1 MSDNTAAEKFSKL
14 LEIVAKLRSPEGCP
28 WDKKQTPQ
36 GMKPYLIEESHEL
49 GEAIDS
55 GNPEH
60 VKEELGDLFFQL
72 SLISQ
77 MYAEKDLFDI
87 SDALQEIIDKMIRR
101 HPHVFDNQSFS
112 SKEELRQNWL
122 KIKAEEKKE
131 EKSPVSIIDVP
142 KTLPALNRAQRVSH
156 RAEQK
161 GIRVSRESDITALSQ
176 KSLLLKQAVEQKDK
190 HHVSALLGETLF
202 IIANIGRSFDLYC
215 EDLLQTTTSQ
225 FIRRYQDVEKLIES
239 ETGLKINEVDKET
252 RQLYWDRSQENI

>member
-1 MSDNTAAEKFSKL
+1 MSDNPAAEKFSKL
-14 LEIVAKLRSPEGCP
+14 LEIVAKLRSPGGCP

-101 HPHVFDNQSFS
+101 HPHVFENQSFS
-112 SKEELRQNWL
+112 STEELRQNWL
-122 KIKAEEKKE
+122 KIKTEEKKE

-142 KTLPALNRAQRVSH
+142 KTLPALSRAQRVAH

-161 GIRVSRESDITALSQ
+161 GIRVSRESDIMALSQ

-225 FIRRYQDVEKLIES
+225 FIKRYQDVEKLIES
-239 ETGLKINEVDKET
+239 ETGLKINEVDNDT